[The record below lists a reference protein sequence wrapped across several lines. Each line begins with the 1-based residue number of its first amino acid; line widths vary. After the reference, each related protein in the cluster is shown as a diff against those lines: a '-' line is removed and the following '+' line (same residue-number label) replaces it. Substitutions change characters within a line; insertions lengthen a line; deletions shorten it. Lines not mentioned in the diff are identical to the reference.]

1 VPQPVVPPDE
11 RSTPSRPERDV
22 RPTDVGDGSRLTK
35 RDAVAEALRREISS
49 GQLAP
54 GTRLLQHEVAAR
66 LGVSPTPVR
75 EAFTVLAH
83 EGFIEWDNY
92 RGVTVARENHDE
104 MALDDLYE
112 LRAALEVLAVRR
124 GASRVDEAAI
134 RFLEEAERDGI
145 EGDRQG
151 DVERWRLASTRFH
164 AGLVQIARS
173 DLLNQV
179 MELILKRS
187 LYFPTALRSRVVREH
202 QLIID
207 ALKAGDAERA
217 VELVAEHA
225 RWNTTAARK
234 VFDSSV
240 RRQPRS
246 KP

>member
-1 VPQPVVPPDE
+1 MPQPVVPPDD
-11 RSTPSRPERDV
+11 RSTPSPDGHGV
-22 RPTDVGDGSRLTK
+22 RPAELRDRSRVTK
-35 RDAVAEALRREISS
+35 RDAVAATLRQEIST
-49 GQLAP
+49 GQLTP

-92 RGVTVARENHDE
+92 RGVTVARESHDE

-145 EGDRQG
+145 EGDRAG

-187 LYFPTALRSRVVREH
+187 LFFPTALRSRVVREH

-225 RWNTTAARK
+225 QWNTAAARR

-240 RRQPRS
+240 RHQPRS